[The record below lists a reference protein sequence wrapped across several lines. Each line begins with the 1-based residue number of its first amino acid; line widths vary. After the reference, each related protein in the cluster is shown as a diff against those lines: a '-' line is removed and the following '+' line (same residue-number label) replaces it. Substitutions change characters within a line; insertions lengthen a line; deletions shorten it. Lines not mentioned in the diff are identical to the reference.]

1 MPANANNKSANQRFT
16 AWLNQGLKR
25 QNWSARRVAQMGL
38 LIALGVVVAALYLV
52 QSSQIVTSTRQ
63 VQQLREELAELQQ
76 ANADLGDEDQYHD
89 HARAAAAARRNA
101 GLCLHRQPAGLS
113 PCRICP
119 RTIRRRSKT
128 SMSRALV
135 ASRRYPAESRR
146 WTHFAAVLTS
156 S

>member
-63 VQQLREELAELQQ
+63 VQLLREELVELQQ
-76 ANADLGDEDQYHD
+76 ANADLAMKISLMSTRAQLQQRAESLGFAPTGNVLFVAVP
-89 HARAAAAARRNA
+89 HAPRDD
-101 GLCLHRQPAGLS
+101 S
-113 PCRICP
+113 PSIENIYSP
-119 RTIRRRSKT
+119 
-128 SMSRALV
+128 
-135 ASRRYPAESRR
+135 ASR
-146 WTHFAAVLTS
+146 
-156 S
+156 